1 MCANPTTTIQIQK
14 TRWRALNALK
24 QEPGEDFDTVI
35 ERLITFYTE
44 HSEDNAIAPTVSQ
57 SPQEPQQAREEI
69 AIPDSVPD
77 RFDERDVRQA
87 INAAV
92 DLIMRNEGAS
102 MREIVTTVGQDHPL
116 DYEIPETL
124 ESGERYRGAYWRKIL
139 KPALEADSRIRKP
152 KPHESE
158 WQPV

>member
-1 MCANPTTTIQIQK
+1 MCANPTTTIQITVETWQ
-14 TRWRALNALK
+14 ALNSLK
-24 QEPGEDFDTVI
+24 TPGDNFDDVI
-35 ERLITFYTE
+35 QQLLQSY
-44 HSEDNAIAPTVSQ
+44 SNDNPVVSQ
-57 SPQEPQQAREEI
+57 PPQEPQQAREEI
-69 AIPDSVPD
+69 AIPDNVPD

-102 MREIVTTVGQDHPL
+102 MREIVTTVGRDHPL

-124 ESGERYRGAYWRKIL
+124 ESGERFRGAWWRKVV
-139 KPALEADSRIRKP
+139 KPALSESDKIRQP